1 MKERILMKKSVFA
14 LVLMVGLLAGAAA
27 HAQFRGPTTPPSG
40 ANQKASVSQWLG
52 MVEVNVTYN
61 SPDVHAPNGDDR
73 SGKIW
78 GQLVPYGMPNLGF
91 GTCEEC
97 PWRAGANQNT
107 VFTVSHDVKVQG
119 QPLAA
124 GSYGLHIVPEE
135 DGAWTIIFSNNST
148 SWGSFTYDA
157 AEDALRVKATPEEHP
172 YTEWLTYE
180 VTDRQLAEA
189 TARLSWEN
197 LSLPWTITV
206 DNMTD
211 LYIEAIRNDLRDTA
225 GFSWVGYN
233 AAAQYALGAEVNLE
247 EALTWAEQAVS
258 APFVGAENFTTLTT
272 LSQLQGANG
281 MGDEAEK
288 TLETAIHHATA
299 TPVQIH
305 QAARGYITSGDPDK
319 ALEIFQFNY
328 DTNKDQWPVDIG
340 MARGLSAVGR
350 VDEAVPY
357 LENAVATA
365 PNPFNK
371 TNAENLL
378 ATAKEGKDIN

>member
-1 MKERILMKKSVFA
+1 MLVASLFA
-14 LVLMVGLLAGAAA
+14 GVAAR
-27 HAQFRGPTTPPSG
+27 AQFSGPTLPPSG

-52 MVEVNVTYN
+52 MVEVNITYN

-73 SGKIW
+73 TGKIW
-78 GQLVPYGMPNLGF
+78 GQLVPYGMQNLGF
-91 GTCEEC
+91 GTCQEC

-107 VFTVSHDVKVQG
+107 VFAVSHDVKIQG

-135 DGAWTIIFSNNST
+135 EGDWTIIFSNNST

-180 VTDRQLAEA
+180 FTDRQLTEA
-189 TARLSWEN
+189 TARMSWEN
-197 LSLPWTITV
+197 LSLPWTITA

-225 GFSWVGYN
+225 GFTWMGYN
-233 AAAQYALGAEVNLE
+233 AAALYAVGEETNLE
-247 EALTWAEQAVS
+247 EALTWAEQAVG
-258 APFVGAENFTTLTT
+258 APFIGSENFTTLNT
-272 LSQLQGANG
+272 LSQLQAANG
-281 MGDEAEK
+281 MNEEAEK
-288 TLETAIHHATA
+288 TLESAIHHTTA
-299 TPVQIH
+299 TPTQIH
-305 QAARGYITSGDPDK
+305 QAARSYIGQGNAEK
-319 ALEIFQFNY
+319 AMEIFQFNF

-340 MARGLSAVGR
+340 MARGLSALGR

-365 PNPFNK
+365 PNAFSK

>member
-1 MKERILMKKSVFA
+1 MKKSVIT
-14 LVLMVGLLAGAAA
+14 LVLVAGLLFGAAA

-73 SGKIW
+73 AGKIW
-78 GQLVPYGMPNLGF
+78 GQLVPYGMQNLGF

-107 VFTVSHDVKVQG
+107 VFTVSHDVSIQG
-119 QPLAA
+119 QPLSA
-124 GSYGLHIVPEE
+124 GSYGLHIVPEDE
-135 DGAWTIIFSNNST
+135 GDWTIIFSNNST
-148 SWGSFTYDA
+148 SWGSFTYDS

-180 VTDRQLAEA
+180 FTDRQLEEA
-189 TARLSWEN
+189 TVRMSWEN

-206 DNMTD
+206 ENTTD
-211 LYIEAIRNDLRDTA
+211 LYIEAIRNDLRDTS
-225 GFSWVGYN
+225 GFSWLGYN
-233 AAAQYALGAEVNLE
+233 SAAQYALGAEVNLE
-247 EALTWAEQAVS
+247 EALTWAELAVG
-258 APFVGAENFTTLTT
+258 APFVGAENFTTLNT
-272 LSQLQGANG
+272 LSQLQAANG
-281 MGDEAEK
+281 KDTEAAETQK
-288 TLETAIHHATA
+288 TAIHHATA

-305 QAARGYITSGDPDK
+305 QAARGYFALDDPEK
-319 ALEIFQFNY
+319 AMEIFQFNY
-328 DTNKDQWPVDIG
+328 DTNKGQWPVDIG
-340 MARGLSAVGR
+340 MARGLSALGR

-365 PNPFNK
+365 PNAFNK

-378 ATAKEGKDIN
+378 AMAKEGKDIN